1 MSTREI
7 RVKLFAGA
15 HAAIGSAE
23 VAVFA
28 TPETT
33 ASLLLDLLVEEFPDA
48 TEILRSCRVAVDRE
62 FAAADAVIPK
72 DAEVALIPP
81 VSGG

>member
-15 HAAIGSAE
+15 REAVGSAE

-33 ASLLLDLLVEEFPDA
+33 AGELLDLLVEEFPDA
-48 TEILRSCRVAVDRE
+48 AEILRSCRVAVERE
-62 FAAADAVIPK
+62 FAADGSVVPK